1 MRIDKGFNVNS
12 PTVSRLG
19 TSLRLR
25 NLGFEGKRRQIQYES
40 FIQYTS
46 LSFDANFFSDFEF
59 EVKILFSSTHFR
71 EKCVLKISVGIFN
84 FFIALNSQ

>member
-1 MRIDKGFNVNS
+1 MMHIDIGFNVNS
-12 PTVSRLG
+12 PTFSRLG

-46 LSFDANFFSDFEF
+46 LSFDAKFFSDFEF

-71 EKCVLKISVGIFN
+71 EKCVLKN
-84 FFIALNSQ
+84 FRWHIL